1 MATTTATSVLAS
13 VVSATSAT
21 ASPTGNRAPP
31 QGGILEGQMPNTY
44 SASDP
49 IKLFIIQVRS
59 LTLPRRTAWYP

>member
-13 VVSATSAT
+13 VVSAASPT
-21 ASPTGNRAPP
+21 ASPTGGNRAPP

-49 IKLFIIQVRS
+49 IKLFIIQVR
-59 LTLPRRTAWYP
+59 TRKFP